1 MRYEDHGTQPD
12 TTPDTPPR
20 VTDQIA
26 EIVAAYHRGATLQE
40 LAAAD
45 PDGVTPQAI
54 RYRLGDRVPVRS
66 RGPRPGKAT
75 QDRRSIYMP
84 ESVRDAFHARG
95 PTAQEALLDA
105 VEGALAQGLEPV
117 RVTERVAAM
126 KPRISEGT
134 WQRLREIG
142 QRQRPA
148 MGAGPTAVG
157 LAMAWL
163 GLSA

>member
-1 MRYEDHGTQPD
+1 MRHDEDHD
-12 TTPDTPPR
+12 TTPDTPPPI
-20 VTDQIA
+20 TDQVA
-26 EIVAAYHRGATLQE
+26 EIVAAYNRGETLRE
-40 LAAAD
+40 LADAD

-75 QDRRSIYMP
+75 QERRNVYMP
-84 ESVRDAFHARG
+84 ESVRDAFHERG
-95 PTAQEALLDA
+95 PTAQDALLDA
-105 VEGALAQGLEPV
+105 MEEALAQGLAPV
-117 RVTERVAAM
+117 RFSDRVAAM
-126 KPRISEGT
+126 KPPIPEGT
-134 WQRLREIG
+134 WQRLWEIG
-142 QRQRPA
+142 QEQRPA